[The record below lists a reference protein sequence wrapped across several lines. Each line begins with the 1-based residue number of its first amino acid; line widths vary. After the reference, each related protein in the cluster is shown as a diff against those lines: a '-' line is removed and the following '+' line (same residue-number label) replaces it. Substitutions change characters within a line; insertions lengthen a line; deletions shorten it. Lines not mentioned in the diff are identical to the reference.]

1 MKNVLFIVCIILVI
15 TGCNQTKNHWV
26 KAKQTNSIVEIK
38 KFLDENPA
46 SEFDAEAKNLLD
58 SLVWVQ
64 TLQSNAIVDYKS
76 FVENYPNSKN
86 KESALI
92 ILDSLE
98 WENALS
104 QNTEES
110 FKAFIA
116 SYPKSKHYEDAKT
129 RVRSE
134 LSGVVYIK
142 MEFKNGSGFFADAV
156 DVIYFIDMENC
167 KRYVLDIQR
176 GNNFDV
182 SSDIRPCKI
191 AGYIKKNIIVC
202 TSISTNLEKFEG
214 QEIMDNYT
222 NKCMVKK

>member
-1 MKNVLFIVCIILVI
+1 MRNTFLIVVVVLLVI
-15 TGCNQTKNHWV
+15 GCDQTKKHWI
-26 KAKQTNSIVEIK
+26 KAKQANSIVEVK

-64 TLQSNAIVDYKS
+64 TLQSNAIGDYKS
-76 FVENYPNSKN
+76 FAENYPNSKN

-98 WENALS
+98 WENTLS

-116 SYPKSKHYEDAKT
+116 SYPRSKHYEDAKT

-142 MEFKNGSGFFADAV
+142 MEFKSGSGFFADAV

-191 AGYIKKNIIVC
+191 AGYVKKNIIVC
-202 TSISTNLEKFEG
+202 TSISTNLEKSEG
-214 QEIMDNYT
+214 KLIMDSY
-222 NKCMVKK
+222 VKNCKVK